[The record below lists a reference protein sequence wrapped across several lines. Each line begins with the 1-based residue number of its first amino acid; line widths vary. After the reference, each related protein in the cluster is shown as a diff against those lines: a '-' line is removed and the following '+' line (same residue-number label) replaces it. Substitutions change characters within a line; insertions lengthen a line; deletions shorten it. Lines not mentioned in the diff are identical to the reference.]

1 MSQPL
6 TPTSFIEA
14 ATEILVE
21 EGLENLSIVSLCA
34 RLRVSRGSFYH
45 HFTSLADFE
54 DSYIEHFERHRAA
67 ELLDEID
74 AAASFRD
81 RSEIAMRLAEKANFS
96 AERAVRTWALTD
108 DRVAAMLARVEHHYI
123 EVIARS
129 IRSAGGSPAQARDY
143 AELVLAVW
151 IGLVM
156 RRDVPQ
162 PDLVRRL
169 YRELEW
175 AANAR
180 AHHDAQADAVSPQ

>member
-1 MSQPL
+1 MNQPL

-21 EGLENLSIVSLCA
+21 DGLENLSIVSLCA

-67 ELLDEID
+67 EILDEID

-81 RSEIAMRLAEKANFS
+81 RSEIATHLAEKANFT
-96 AERAVRTWALTD
+96 AERAVRAWALTD
-108 DRVAAMLARVEHHYI
+108 GRVAAMLDRVDHRFVQ
-123 EVIARS
+123 VIVRS
-129 IRSAGGSPAQARDY
+129 VQSAGGSPSQARDY

-156 RRDVPQ
+156 RRNVPQ

-180 AHHDAQADAVSPQ
+180 AQHDAQVDAVLPQ